1 MCTGLAF
8 VGIWLDVE
16 LRFCDASCGFAHV
29 LNEDNQAL
37 GWLADCNSLNATYP
51 SGDLSLHLQECI
63 YMTVV

>member
-1 MCTGLAF
+1 
-8 VGIWLDVE
+8 
-16 LRFCDASCGFAHV
+16 V

-51 SGDLSLHLQECI
+51 SGDLSLQQQECI